1 MNNSKIGQVDS
12 KSSVNKNMN
21 AFLFFKP
28 WGTFV
33 QNSDIPIKN
42 AVSPGISSEGARKAL
57 LVKIKNKMLLQNLKG
72 TEATVTTFA

>member
-12 KSSVNKNMN
+12 KSSVNKNMD
-21 AFLFFKP
+21 AFLSFKP
-28 WGTFV
+28 SRTFV

-57 LVKIKNKMLLQNLKG
+57 LFKIKNKMLLQNLKG
-72 TEATVTTFA
+72 IEATVTTFA